1 VVAAGAALR
10 GEVWV
15 CAVPQPVGPQP
26 VVVLTV
32 NRLAESLAAVT
43 VAVVTGTP
51 GPRSTHVP
59 VGAASGLTKYDES
72 YVNCTDL
79 HTVAKSRLRR
89 RLGLLSTAE
98 LSRVEENIGLIL
110 GIRR

>member
-1 VVAAGAALR
+1 MS
-10 GEVWV
+10 
-15 CAVPQPVGPQP
+15 QPVGPHP

-32 NRLAESLAAVT
+32 NRLAEPLAAVT

-59 VGAASGLTKYDES
+59 VGAASGLITYEES
-72 YVNCTDL
+72 YVHCADL
-79 HTVAKSRLRR
+79 HTVAKSGLRR
-89 RLGLLSTAE
+89 RLGLLSPTE
-98 LSRVEENIGLIL
+98 LTRVEENIGLIL